1 MPHQS
6 RGGAIARWMWPST
19 GSALESV
26 DLNMI
31 LLESVFTHLG
41 FIFVGKEVHHFG
53 TMVTLELNHF
63 THVGIDDDG
72 AIACYW

>member
-1 MPHQS
+1 
-6 RGGAIARWMWPST
+6 
-19 GSALESV
+19 
-26 DLNMI
+26 MI

-63 THVGIDDDG
+63 THVGINDDG
-72 AIACYW
+72 AIACCW